1 MDHALLQHVWHIA
14 GPLFRSLSVRIMRS
28 IYCIHTCILSA
39 QASTRLAHRRTF
51 GSQARALVWGG
62 GGGRKSYTPWP
73 PPPPIQPFSITKTNP
88 KQQPPGA
95 LKFCKHIHV
104 PLSCWDQVM
113 GWPEL
118 TLEERQIQFM
128 RAADMEF
135 SLLYLEECRATARVK
150 ICGFNKKHVPLNIA
164 AIKKGWG

>member
-1 MDHALLQHVWHIA
+1 MRHAAAEVALLLLQI
-14 GPLFRSLSVRIMRS
+14 
-28 IYCIHTCILSA
+28 
-39 QASTRLAHRRTF
+39 
-51 GSQARALVWGG
+51 GSQENVWLTGARISLGG
-62 GGGRKSYTPWP
+62 GGGRKSYTPCP
-73 PPPPIQPFSITKTNP
+73 PPPNPAFFNYKDQPQTTTPWGFKVLQTHPCASLML
-88 KQQPPGA
+88 GS
-95 LKFCKHIHV
+95 V
-104 PLSCWDQVM
+104 EQVM